1 MMKTLQ
7 KKGIEGGCA
16 VLFLVT
22 HCVQL
27 FVTPWTAHHQDPLS
41 RQEYWSGFHAL
52 LQGIF
57 PTQGSNPGLQHC
69 RQILYQLG
77 HQGSPRILEWVVYSF
92 SRGSS

>member
-1 MMKTLQ
+1 MKKAFDKTQHPFMMKTLQ

-57 PTQGSNPGLQHC
+57 PPRDQTQ
-69 RQILYQLG
+69 
-77 HQGSPRILEWVVYSF
+77 V
-92 SRGSS
+92 SSIAGIFFAI